1 MAPKATPAAH
11 KTAVAPVRRVPDLT
25 FQLKHIAHVLTTEL
39 TAALAEIDSSPRLH
53 CVLAHALTGKLTQA
67 QVAEL
72 ADLDKTTMVVT
83 MDELEKAGLA
93 ERRPSS
99 TDRRARI
106 ISVTEAG
113 VQHIADGL
121 VIIDRIHSEVL
132 GTLPEDERKVFASA
146 VQRLTEGRLS
156 TPIESPRPVRRA
168 REARIR

>member
-1 MAPKATPAAH
+1 MAPTATPD
-11 KTAVAPVRRVPDLT
+11 APRPTPPARSVPDLT

-53 CVLAHALTGKLTQA
+53 CVLAHALPGELTQA

-113 VQHIADGL
+113 VQHITDGL
-121 VIIDRIHSEVL
+121 AIIDRIHSEVL
-132 GTLPEDERKVFASA
+132 GTLPEGERKVFAA
-146 VQRLTEGRLS
+146 ALQRLTEGRLA
-156 TPIESPRPVRRA
+156 TPVESPRPVRRA
-168 REARIR
+168 REARI